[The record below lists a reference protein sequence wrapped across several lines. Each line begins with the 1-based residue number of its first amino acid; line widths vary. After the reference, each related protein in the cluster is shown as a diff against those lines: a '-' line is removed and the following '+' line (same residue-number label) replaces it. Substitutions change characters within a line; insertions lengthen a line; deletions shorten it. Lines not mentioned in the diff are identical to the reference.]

1 MTRPSLLYRA
11 LTVFQ
16 KIESSKGVLDPD
28 DERSLVFL
36 QTIIL
41 VIFLHELT
49 HTLMKNLFRG
59 RLGSLLDYGG
69 IFCDVGEY
77 TEKSIFDGPLLYVE
91 WLRADFEDSALR
103 VKNIC
108 SHWSTHPKEEF
119 YNVCKRI
126 SSSDHLVV
134 LDVRQR
140 WKI

>member
-1 MTRPSLLYRA
+1 M
-11 LTVFQ
+11 FQ
-16 KIESSKGVLDPD
+16 KIKSSEGVLDPD
-28 DERSLVFL
+28 DEHSIVFL

-41 VIFLHELT
+41 FTFLHGLT
-49 HTLMKNLFRG
+49 HTLTKNLFRD

-77 TEKSIFDGPLLYVE
+77 TEKMIFDGPLLYVE

-119 YNVCKRI
+119 YKVCKRI
-126 SSSDHLVV
+126 LSLEYLVV

-140 WKI
+140 WRI